1 MSRVGQAAAKPA
13 SAVTQAAGANGTVLR
28 NGDRVQRRSDHDYM
42 WYVGTVDKL
51 FNDGDVAVA
60 LDSGEYW
67 QGEGEDV
74 HPLPPDH
81 PGQESAM
88 EMGLPS
94 PDGLGT
100 QSPVQEYRPRKE
112 SRARLSS
119 QGASMTIDSPM
130 AADITFAAPHGSVMA
145 EMPASVGVHSGG
157 SAPFQPALG
166 GFVVR
171 STSSPAPPA
180 GAGGPPFSFGA
191 GAPAGGF
198 TFGAEG

>member
-1 MSRVGQAAAKPA
+1 
-13 SAVTQAAGANGTVLR
+13 
-28 NGDRVQRRSDHDYM
+28 
-42 WYVGTVDKL
+42 
-51 FNDGDVAVA
+51 
-60 LDSGEYW
+60 
-67 QGEGEDV
+67 V
-74 HPLPPDH
+74 HPLPPEH

-119 QGASMTIDSPM
+119 QGASMTLDSPM
-130 AADITFAAPHGSVMA
+130 AADITFAPPHGSAMA
-145 EMPASVGVHSGG
+145 EM

-198 TFGAEG
+198 TFGAVG

>member
-1 MSRVGQAAAKPA
+1 MNRVSQMAAAQ
-13 SAVTQAAGANGTVLR
+13 VTGANGTVLR
-28 NGDRVQRRSDHDYM
+28 YGVRVQRRSDHDYM

-60 LDSGEYW
+60 HDSGEYW

-100 QSPVQEYRPRKE
+100 PSPVQEYRPRKE
-112 SRARLSS
+112 SRARSSS
-119 QGASMTIDSPM
+119 QGLSMMTIDAPK
-130 AADITFAAPHGSVMA
+130 AAEITFAPPHGSAMA
-145 EMPASVGVHSGG
+145 EMPASAGVHFGG
-157 SAPFQPALG
+157 SSSAPFQPALG
-166 GFVVR
+166 GFLVG

-191 GAPAGGF
+191 GAPAGG
-198 TFGAEG
+198 